1 MNESLQAIRGMED
14 ILPPASA
21 IWQHVESTLRGL
33 LLDYGY
39 QEIRV
44 PVVERT
50 ELFKRSIGEVT
61 DIVEK
66 EMYTFDDRNGMSITL
81 RPEATAGIV
90 RACMEHG
97 LLRNQRQKFFSTGP
111 MFRYEKPQKGRYRQF
126 HQFDVEA
133 LGFSGPDIDA
143 ELLILLARL
152 WRLLGISH
160 VSLQINTL
168 GTAETRQMY
177 RADLTSY
184 FRERFDLLDD
194 DSRRR
199 LDRNPLRILD
209 SKNPDLQGLIAE
221 APRLTQY
228 LDGESE
234 AHFAGLRI
242 LLDDAGVAYTVN
254 PRLVRGLDYYGRTVF
269 EWVTDRLGS
278 QGAVCA
284 GGRYDGLVSHLGGE
298 ATPAIGFAIGLERL
312 VELYALTG
320 LPAPTP
326 VPDVFVVAVGDGTTR
341 LAFRIAESLR
351 NAEPPLRVEV
361 HCGSGGF
368 KAQMKR
374 ADRSGASVA
383 VILGE
388 DEVATGVAVLK
399 PLRAEVEQQT
409 VALADLTDA
418 IRPHLAGPMTGTM
431 INTRR

>member
-1 MNESLQAIRGMED
+1 VNETLQAIRGMED
-14 ILPPASA
+14 ILPPATA

-44 PVVERT
+44 PIVERT

-66 EMYTFDDRNGMSITL
+66 EMYTFDDRNGVSVTL

-133 LGFSGPDIDA
+133 LGYAGPEIDA

-160 VSLQINTL
+160 VSLQVNTL
-168 GTAETRQMY
+168 GTAESRQMF
-177 RADLTSY
+177 RADLTAY
-184 FRERFDLLDD
+184 FRESFDLLDE

-209 SKNPDLQGLIAE
+209 SKNPDLQTLIAG
-221 APRLTQY
+221 APQLTRY
-228 LDGESE
+228 LDGASE
-234 AHFAGLRI
+234 AHFTGLRT

-298 ATPAIGFAIGLERL
+298 STPAIGFAIGLERL
-312 VELYALTG
+312 VELCALAG
-320 LPAPTP
+320 LPAPTR
-326 VPDVFVVAVGDGTTR
+326 VPEVYVVAVGDGATR

-351 NAEPPLRVEV
+351 NAEPPLRVEA
-361 HCGSGGF
+361 HCGGGGF

-374 ADRSGASVA
+374 ADRSGATVA

-388 DEVATGVAVLK
+388 DEVATGTAVLK
-399 PLRAEVEQQT
+399 PLRAEVEQQK
-409 VALADLTDA
+409 VALAELASA
-418 IRPHLAGPMTGTM
+418 IRPYLAEPEL
-431 INTRR
+431 

>member
-1 MNESLQAIRGMED
+1 MSENLQSIRGMED
-14 ILPPASA
+14 ILPPSSA
-21 IWQHVESTLRGL
+21 IWEHVEGVIRGL

-44 PVVERT
+44 PIVERT

-66 EMYTFDDRNGMSITL
+66 EMYTFEDRNGVSITL

-97 LLRNQRQKFFSTGP
+97 LIRNQRQKFFSTGP

-133 LGFSGPDIDA
+133 LGFAGPDIDA
-143 ELLILLARL
+143 ELLLLLARL
-152 WRLLGISH
+152 WQLLGIQH

-168 GTAETRQMY
+168 GTAESRQMY
-177 RADLTSY
+177 RADLTAY
-184 FRERFDLLDD
+184 FRKNIQQLDE

-209 SKNPDLQGLIAE
+209 SKNPDQQALIAD
-221 APRLTQY
+221 APQLDQY
-228 LDGESE
+228 LDAASES
-234 AHFAGLRI
+234 HFSELRD
-242 LLDDAGVAYTVN
+242 LLDDAGVPYAVN
-254 PRLVRGLDYYGRTVF
+254 PRLVRGLDYYGLTVF

-284 GGRYDGLVSHLGGE
+284 GGRYDGLVAHLGGE

-312 VELYALTG
+312 VELYVLAG
-320 LPAPTP
+320 VP
-326 VPDVFVVAVGDGTTR
+326 VPHRIPDVYVVAAGDGTTR
-341 LAFRIAESLR
+341 YAFRLAEGLR
-351 NAEPPLRVEV
+351 NAQPPLRVET
-361 HCGSGGF
+361 HCGGGGF

-374 ADRSGASVA
+374 ADRSGATVA
-383 VILGE
+383 VIVGE
-388 DEVATGVAVLK
+388 DEVASGTAVVK
-399 PLRAEVEQQT
+399 PLRAEVEQQK
-409 VALADLTDA
+409 VAVADLART
-418 IRPHLAGPMTGTM
+418 ITPYLAKPEL
-431 INTRR
+431 

>member
-1 MNESLQAIRGMED
+1 MED

-133 LGFSGPDIDA
+133 LGFGGPDIDA

-351 NAEPPLRVEV
+351 NAEPALRVEV

-399 PLRAEVEQQT
+399 PLRAEVEQQA
-409 VALADLTDA
+409 VAVADLADA
-418 IRPHLAGPMTGTM
+418 IRPYLAGPMTVP
-431 INTRR
+431 IIKTRR

>member
-1 MNESLQAIRGMED
+1 MSETLQAIRGMED
-14 ILPPASA
+14 LLPPATA

-44 PVVERT
+44 PIVERT

-66 EMYTFDDRNGMSITL
+66 EMYTFDDRNGVSITL

-133 LGFSGPDIDA
+133 LGFAGPDIDA

-152 WRLLGISH
+152 WRLLGIQR

-168 GTAETRQMY
+168 GTAESRQMY
-177 RADLTSY
+177 RADLTAY
-184 FRERFDLLDD
+184 FRESFDLLDE

-209 SKNPDLQGLIAE
+209 SKNPDLQTLVAG
-221 APRLTQY
+221 APQLNRY
-228 LDGESE
+228 LDGASE
-234 AHFAGLRI
+234 AHFTGLRI

-298 ATPAIGFAIGLERL
+298 STPAIGFAIGLERL
-312 VELYALTG
+312 VELCALAG
-320 LPAPTP
+320 LPVPTR
-326 VPDVFVVAVGDGTTR
+326 VPDVYVVAVGDGATR

-351 NAEPPLRVEV
+351 NADSPLRVEA
-361 HCGSGGF
+361 HCGGGGF

-374 ADRSGASVA
+374 ADRSGATVA

-388 DEVATGVAVLK
+388 DEVATGTAVLK
-399 PLRAEVEQQT
+399 PLRAEVEQQK
-409 VALADLTDA
+409 VALAELASA
-418 IRPHLAGPMTGTM
+418 IRPYLAKPEL
-431 INTRR
+431 

>member
-1 MNESLQAIRGMED
+1 
-14 ILPPASA
+14 
-21 IWQHVESTLRGL
+21 
-33 LLDYGY
+33 
-39 QEIRV
+39 
-44 PVVERT
+44 
-50 ELFKRSIGEVT
+50 
-61 DIVEK
+61 
-66 EMYTFDDRNGMSITL
+66 
-81 RPEATAGIV
+81 
-90 RACMEHG
+90 
-97 LLRNQRQKFFSTGP
+97 
-111 MFRYEKPQKGRYRQF
+111 
-126 HQFDVEA
+126 
-133 LGFSGPDIDA
+133 
-143 ELLILLARL
+143 
-152 WRLLGISH
+152 LLGISH

-184 FRERFDLLDD
+184 FRERFDLLDE
-194 DSRRR
+194 DSRKR

-209 SKNPDLQGLIAE
+209 SKNPDLQALIGQ
-221 APRLTQY
+221 APQLTQY

-234 AHFAGLRI
+234 AHFLGLRT
-242 LLDDAGVAYTVN
+242 LLDDAGVAYTIN

-284 GGRYDGLVSHLGGE
+284 GGRYDGLVAHLGGE

-312 VELYALTG
+312 VELYALAG
-320 LPAPTP
+320 LPAPAP
-326 VPDVFVVAVGDGTTR
+326 VPDVYVVAVGNGTTR

-361 HCGSGGF
+361 HCGGGGF
-368 KAQMKR
+368 KVQMKR

-409 VALADLTDA
+409 VAFAGLADA
-418 IRPHLAGPMTGTM
+418 IRPHLAGPMTEP
-431 INTRR
+431 IFKTRR

>member
-1 MNESLQAIRGMED
+1 MSELQAIRGMED

-21 IWQHVESTLRGL
+21 TWQHVEATIRGL
-33 LLDYGY
+33 LQDYGY

-44 PVVERT
+44 PIVERT

-66 EMYTFDDRNGMSITL
+66 EMYTFDDRNAMSITL

-133 LGFSGPDIDA
+133 LGFAGPDIDA

-152 WRLLGISH
+152 WRLLGIQH

-168 GTAETRQMY
+168 GTSESRQMY
-177 RADLTSY
+177 RADLARY
-184 FRERFDLLDD
+184 FRDSFDQLDD

-209 SKNPDLQGLIAE
+209 SKNPDLQALIAG
-221 APRLTQY
+221 APQLTQY
-228 LDGESE
+228 LDGASE
-234 AHFAGLRI
+234 AHFTELRA

-284 GGRYDGLVSHLGGE
+284 GGRYDGLVAHLGGE
-298 ATPAIGFAIGLERL
+298 STPAIGFAIGLERL
-312 VELYALTG
+312 VELYSLAG
-320 LPAPTP
+320 LPAPHRN
-326 VPDVFVVAVGDGTTR
+326 PDVYVVAVGDGATR
-341 LAFRIAESLR
+341 LAFRIAEGLR
-351 NAEPPLRVEV
+351 NATPAFRVEAN
-361 HCGSGGF
+361 CGGGGF

-374 ADRSGASVA
+374 ADRSGAAVA

-388 DEVATGVAVLK
+388 DEVASGTAVVK
-399 PLRAEVEQQT
+399 PLRAEVEQQKIA
-409 VALADLTDA
+409 VADLAQA
-418 IRPHLAGPMTGTM
+418 IRPHV
-431 INTRR
+431 

>member
-1 MNESLQAIRGMED
+1 MSENLQAIRGMED

-21 IWQHVESTLRGL
+21 TWQHVESTIRGL

-44 PVVERT
+44 PIVERT

-66 EMYTFDDRNGMSITL
+66 EMYTFEDRNAMSITL

-133 LGFSGPDIDA
+133 LGFAGPDVDA

-152 WRLLGISH
+152 WRLLGIQH

-168 GTAETRQMY
+168 GTAESRQMY
-177 RADLTSY
+177 RADLAAY
-184 FRERFDLLDD
+184 FRKSLDQLD
-194 DSRRR
+194 EDSRRR

-209 SKNPDLQGLIAE
+209 SKNPDLQALIAG
-221 APRLTQY
+221 APQLTQY
-228 LDGESE
+228 LDAASES
-234 AHFAGLRI
+234 HFRDLRT

-254 PRLVRGLDYYGRTVF
+254 PRLVRGLDYYGLTVF

-284 GGRYDGLVSHLGGE
+284 GGRYDGLVAHLGGE

-312 VELYALTG
+312 VELYSLAGVPPPGKT
-320 LPAPTP
+320 
-326 VPDVFVVAVGDGTTR
+326 PDVYVVAAGDGATR
-341 LAFRIAESLR
+341 LAFRIAETLR
-351 NAEPPLRVEV
+351 NARPPLRVET
-361 HCGSGGF
+361 HCGGGGF
-368 KAQMKR
+368 KVQMKR
-374 ADRSGASVA
+374 ADRSGAAVA
-383 VILGE
+383 VIIGE
-388 DEVATGVAVLK
+388 DEVASGTAVVK
-399 PLRAEVEQQT
+399 PLRTEAEQQK
-409 VALADLTDA
+409 VAVAQ
-418 IRPHLAGPMTGTM
+418 LAGTIAPYLAEPEL
-431 INTRR
+431 